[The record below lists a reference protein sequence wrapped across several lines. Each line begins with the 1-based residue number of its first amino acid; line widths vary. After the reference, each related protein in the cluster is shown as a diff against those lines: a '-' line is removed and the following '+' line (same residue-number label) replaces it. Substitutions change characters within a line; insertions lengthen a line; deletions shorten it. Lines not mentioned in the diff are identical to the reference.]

1 MEEFARQFRK
11 SIQEYS
17 SKKAKVIQDYRV
29 LRYEVDKILEDR
41 ANTKYTVEDII
52 NKLEQEN
59 IMYLDTIEERAT
71 IEMCMRRFEKQVLPM
86 EITR

>member
-11 SIQEYS
+11 SIQKYS
-17 SKKAKVIQDYRV
+17 SKKSKVIQDYRV